1 MSDAIA
7 MLADAQQNS
16 DKLFVQLEEKR
27 MKLEAKSEERRHTRK
42 LEFEMRKMQAQK

>member
-7 MLADAQQNS
+7 MLAEAQQNS

-27 MKLEAKSEERRHTRK
+27 IKLDAESEERYQNAGIRDA
-42 LEFEMRKMQAQK
+42 ENSV